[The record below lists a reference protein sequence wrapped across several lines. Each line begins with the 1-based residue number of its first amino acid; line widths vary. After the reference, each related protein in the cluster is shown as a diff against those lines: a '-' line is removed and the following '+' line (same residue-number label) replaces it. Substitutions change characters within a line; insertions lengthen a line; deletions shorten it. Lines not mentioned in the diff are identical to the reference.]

1 MKVPQFV
8 EKQYKTGIFHNFYAC
23 IFLKSEQSIMHEI
36 SFVHTLWNTENQ
48 TRKRTYFSILE
59 NQGIKQK
66 RFL

>member
-8 EKQYKTGIFHNFYAC
+8 EKQYNARIFHNFYTC
-23 IFLKSEQSIMHEI
+23 ILLKLEQSIMHEI
-36 SFVHTLWNTENQ
+36 FFVHTLWNIENQ
-48 TRKRTYFSILE
+48 TRKRTYFFILE